1 MKFEISTNL
10 LRKLSIHSTNVFLQ
24 NESVADL
31 LLHLPR
37 LPGVPPEHEEPR
49 GEPVQ
54 PVDGPEVLQI
64 VFLGQDEDHS
74 VVPVSATRMYLPSH
88 SLRWIIE
95 LLKIK
100 LTGREHGLS
109 RTTSSSER

>member
-10 LRKLSIHSTNVFLQ
+10 LWKLSIHSTDVFLQ
-24 NESVADL
+24 HKSVPDL

-37 LPGVPPEHEEPR
+37 LPGVPTEHEQAR

-64 VFLGQDEDHS
+64 VFLGKNEDHR
-74 VVPVSATRMYLPSH
+74 VVPVSATRMYLPSTI
-88 SLRWIIE
+88 LRWIMEFI
-95 LLKIK
+95 KIK

-109 RTTSSSER
+109 KTTSSSDK